1 MLEMGDASANYFAAD
16 KGKNLLSFHKTRDD
30 PFQRVCGISHNFFSN
45 GFLPSSLMQLF
56 FIKIF

>member
-1 MLEMGDASANYFAAD
+1 MGDASANYFAAD

-56 FIKIF
+56 FIKVF